1 MPSDLVLDVQDLTVR
16 YGLVS
21 ALQGVSFSVES
32 GSITTIVGSNGAG
45 KSTIMKALTGLVPVA
60 SGTIRLFGQDVTNYE
75 TDELVRRGVVLVPE
89 GRRLFKTMTVEE
101 NLELGAYQRNNKTE
115 ISQQKEKVLEYFPA
129 LKAKLPVPAAKL
141 SGGQQQMV
149 AVARALMAEPR
160 LLLLDE
166 PTIGLAP
173 AIVDTI
179 SDIIRTVAEH
189 GVEVMLVEQNA
200 EIALEISTDAFI
212 LEQGEIY
219 LKGKSADL
227 KNSPEV
233 QKAYLGV

>member
-1 MPSDLVLDVQDLTVR
+1 MSNENILEVENLTVS
-16 YGLVS
+16 YGVVP
-21 ALQGVSFSVES
+21 AVQNVSFSVKR
-32 GSITTIVGSNGAG
+32 GSITTIIGSNGAG
-45 KSTIMKALTGLVPVA
+45 KSTIMKAITGLVRV
-60 SGTIRLFGQDVTNYE
+60 SGGSIKIFGQDTTNQE
-75 TDELVRRGVVLVPE
+75 TDELVRKGVVLVPE
-89 GRRLFKTMTVEE
+89 GRRLFKTMTVLE
-101 NLELGAYQRNNKTE
+101 NLELGAYQRDDPASIE
-115 ISQQKEKVLEYFPA
+115 AQKEKVLEYFPA
-129 LKAKLPVPAAKL
+129 LKAKLPVSAAKL

-149 AVARALMAEPR
+149 AVARALMSDPK

-179 SDIIRTVAEH
+179 SDIITTVAQQ

-219 LKGKSADL
+219 LKGKSSEL
-227 KNSPEV
+227 RNSPEV
-233 QKAYLGV
+233 QKAYLGI

>member
-1 MPSDLVLDVQDLTVR
+1 MTTDHILSVRNLTVS
-16 YGLVS
+16 YGVVP
-21 ALQGVSFSVES
+21 AVKNVSFSVTR
-32 GSITTIVGSNGAG
+32 GSITTIIGSNGAG
-45 KSTIMKALTGLVPVA
+45 KSTIMKALTGLVPV
-60 SGTIRLFGQDVTNYE
+60 SEGSIELFGQDVTNHE
-75 TDELVRRGVVLVPE
+75 TDDLVRRGVVLVPE
-89 GRRLFKTMTVEE
+89 GRRLFKTMTVLE
-101 NLELGAYQRNNKTE
+101 NLELGAYQRDDPQAIE
-115 ISQQKEKVLEYFPA
+115 AQKEKVLEYFPA
-129 LKAKLPVPAAKL
+129 LRAKLPVLAAKL

-149 AVARALMAEPR
+149 AVARALMSDPK

-179 SDIIRTVAEH
+179 SDIIQTVAQQ

-219 LKGKSADL
+219 LKGKSSELRD
-227 KNSPEV
+227 SPEV
-233 QKAYLGV
+233 QKAYLGI

>member
-1 MPSDLVLDVQDLTVR
+1 MTSELVLEVKDLTVR
-16 YGLVS
+16 YGLVN
-21 ALQGVSFSVES
+21 ALQGVSFSVKS
-32 GSITTIVGSNGAG
+32 GSIATIVGSNGAG

-60 SGTIRLFGQDVTNYE
+60 SGTIKLFGQDVTNYE

-101 NLELGAYQRNNKTE
+101 NLELGAYQSDDKAE
-115 ISQQKEKVLEYFPA
+115 IAQQKEKVLEYFPA
-129 LKAKLPVPAAKL
+129 LRAKLSVPAAKL

-149 AVARALMAEPR
+149 AVGRALMAQPR

-179 SDIIRTVAEH
+179 SDIITTVAKQ

-219 LKGKSADL
+219 LKGKSAEL
-227 KNSPEV
+227 RNSPEV

>member
-1 MPSDLVLDVQDLTVR
+1 MTTEKVLEVEGMTVK
-16 YGLVS
+16 YGLVV
-21 ALQGVSFSVES
+21 ALLNVSFSVEP
-32 GSITTIVGSNGAG
+32 GSITAIVGSNGAG
-45 KSTIMKALTGLVPVA
+45 KSTIMKALTGLVSVA
-60 SGTIRLFGQDVTNYE
+60 EGKARLFGQEFTNHD
-75 TDELVRRGVVLVPE
+75 TDDLVRRGVVLVPE

-101 NLELGAYQRNNKTE
+101 NLALGAYQYDDEVENIR
-115 ISQQKEKVLEYFPA
+115 QKEKILEYFPA
-129 LKAKLPVPAAKL
+129 LKAKLPVSAAKL

-149 AVARALMAEPR
+149 AVARALMARPK

-179 SDIIRTVAEH
+179 SDIILTVAKQ

-200 EIALEISTDAFI
+200 EIAFDISTDAFI

-219 LKGKSADL
+219 LRGKSADL

-233 QKAYLGV
+233 QKAYLGI